1 MTQSIKRRQFIA
13 LLGGAA
19 AAWPGTARAQQPNA
33 VKRIGW
39 LTTAAENDPEM
50 QSIYTA
56 FPQEMQR
63 LGWTIGRNLQID
75 HRSGAGDV
83 ARIQSEAVNLV
94 AKSPDLIVSQ
104 GTLTTAILKPLT
116 SAIPIVF
123 VSVADPVA
131 SGFVTSFARPG
142 GNLTGFVS
150 VEHSLAGKWVSIL
163 RDVAPSVNRVLVLYS
178 PENSNWTGYMPNIE
192 AAGRSLR
199 MNVST
204 APVMSAEDFERA
216 IEAFAREPAGGIVV
230 LPGSPPTITHRETLL
245 ALIARHRLPA
255 IYPFD
260 YFTESGGLVSYGPE
274 NRDLFRRAAAY
285 VDRILKGEK
294 PSDLPVQA
302 PVKFELVINLKAAK
316 AVGIEVPYNVL
327 LLADRVID

>member
-1 MTQSIKRRQFIA
+1 MRRREFIT

-19 AAWPGTARAQQPNA
+19 ATWPVAARAQQPNQ
-33 VKRIGW
+33 VKRVGW

-50 QSIYTA
+50 QSVYTA
-56 FPQEMQR
+56 FPQELQR
-63 LGWTIGRNLQID
+63 LGWAIGRNLLMD
-75 HRSGAGDV
+75 HRSGRGDV
-83 ARIQSEAVNLV
+83 TRIRAEAADLV

-104 GTLTTAILKPLT
+104 GTLTTSIVKLLT
-116 SAIPIVF
+116 STIPIVF

-131 SGFVTSFARPG
+131 SGFVASFARPG

-150 VEHSLAGKWVSIL
+150 VEHSLAGKWMSVL
-163 RDVAPSVNRVLVLYS
+163 RDVAPVISRVLVLYS
-178 PENSNWTGYMPNIE
+178 PENSNWTGYMPTIE
-192 AAGRSLR
+192 AAGRSFR
-199 MNVST
+199 VNVST
-204 APVMSAEDFERA
+204 AAVMAPDDFERA
-216 IEAFAREPAGGIVV
+216 IVAFAGEPGGGIIV
-230 LPGSPPTITHRETLL
+230 LPGSPPTITHRETLV
-245 ALIARHRLPA
+245 ALTARHRLPA

-294 PSDLPVQA
+294 AGDLPVQA

-316 AVGIEVPYNVL
+316 AIGIEVPYNVL